1 MSDSTYP
8 YLCYPSAV
16 SLPRVPDLHRLVYQ
30 RYGIILYSMK
40 KKKVITKETKLVRK
54 AARTVDE
61 LSQASVE
68 QAAAIAW
75 EAPEFQE
82 YQRGWPWILGLVLV
96 SFVLLAIF
104 YTQDNWSAMAVVA
117 LSAVVIYQ
125 QANTRPKTIKF
136 RVDEAG
142 FSAGKEAIGWNE
154 LKSFWLDEASSSP
167 HLYLETTHRWY
178 PIRTIHLTKVDPLE
192 LQARLQQYLPEH
204 LTRGEALTDMAIR
217 WLKL

>member
-1 MSDSTYP
+1 
-8 YLCYPSAV
+8 
-16 SLPRVPDLHRLVYQ
+16 
-30 RYGIILYSMK
+30 MK
-40 KKKVITKETKLVRK
+40 KKKVAAKDTKPARK
-54 AARTVDE
+54 AVRTVDE
-61 LSQASVE
+61 LSQASAE

-82 YQRGWPWILGLVLV
+82 YQRGWPWVLGLVLI
-96 SFVLLAIF
+96 SFILLAIF

-117 LSAVVIYQ
+117 LVAVVTYQ
-125 QANTRPKTIKF
+125 MANKKAKTIKF

-142 FSAGKEAIGWNE
+142 FTAGKDVIGWNE
-154 LKSFWLDEASSSP
+154 LKSFWLDETSPAP

-178 PIRTIHLTKVDPLE
+178 PIRTIHLAKVDPLE